1 MPAQTGRA
9 GGRDGHRKGDLLS
22 EQGRRGGAA
31 RDIHQ
36 RAMPELDLLERGA
49 VVPQRDLVLGGAV
62 HELKHAAGQAA
73 LRGLPQVEHI
83 VAVVESGHS
92 LPP

>member
-1 MPAQTGRA
+1 
-9 GGRDGHRKGDLLS
+9 
-22 EQGRRGGAA
+22 
-31 RDIHQ
+31 
-36 RAMPELDLLERGA
+36 MPELDLLERGA